1 MNKKTQQLTRKYIL
15 YSCGYAIN
23 AAQSSIFL
31 SVATFIKLSV
41 DKAIKRYTCDGISA
55 NCRLKSKRKMLGN

>member
-41 DKAIKRYTCDGISA
+41 DTPVTGFQRIVD
-55 NCRLKSKRKMLGN
+55 